1 MRVMFSTFENHAL
14 TVFRDLH
21 LLLLM
26 RRASLCWALSIVFLN
41 KWVKNK
47 LERELLKEDRRDPEF
62 FQLLRKL
69 IFNEVFKILGL

>member
-1 MRVMFSTFENHAL
+1 MQVMFSTFENHTL

-21 LLLLM
+21 LSLSM
-26 RRASLCWALSIVFLN
+26 SRTNLCWALSIVFLN

-47 LERELLKEDRRDPEF
+47 RKHEPLKEDRRNPEF

-69 IFNEVFKILGL
+69 IFNEFFKILDL